1 MLNFTVAQHFFS
13 SVPAEQSPQ
22 RRRGYQ
28 TLFATRGLTDTI
40 IRAIEDRAQY
50 ASTQGEPVK
59 YQFYPLSPSLFAA
72 ARILPLQERDEFG
85 RRGRYLAHTLILSL
99 QNLQDLGGCPL
110 DLLQQAPFVNTLDEV
125 FQKCQTKD
133 RDAPPLRVSL
143 QPAWLT
149 LAASA
154 ARRWPATALEQLGR
168 LTWQVET
175 LLKER
180 NSVALIGP
188 ESEQWETLAL
198 LFALAAPAMRP
209 RLSFDTYAAGCAWAP
224 EVNFWLQGY
233 PDTAGIRSTHQV
245 EVGTGRISSSL
256 SPSADGVF
264 ARWMSHTLRQG
275 QLDLPYLQ
283 QEQEWIC
290 ALEGVLAGEPLQL
303 HAAIPPQEVQRFAA
317 LNREAIV
324 RRWLAQLPEG
334 LSQDLLQ
341 PISADINRE
350 PEAYLQ
356 TLIEGGEAD
365 VIQDVVFGIVGALRR
380 EPSKGDQK
388 ILRRW
393 VDATPH
399 TGLAAMFALWDQNSK
414 AWVQA
419 LNALSKENYRWL
431 IKELL
436 QWPKQPLPLWEAL
449 VHPHELAWVQ
459 WAGPALPPEEWKKAL
474 PVLAQLG
481 DPAMQGLV
489 SILPRLPEASREVI
503 AAWVKKNKDSA
514 APLAAA
520 LGLQDEEKKR
530 RFKLFG

>member
-1 MLNFTVAQHFFS
+1 VPNITAAQHFFS

-28 TLFATRGLTDTI
+28 TLFTTRGLSDAI
-40 IRAIEDRAQY
+40 VRAIEDRAQY
-50 ASTQGEPVK
+50 SSAQGELVK
-59 YQFYPLSPSLFAA
+59 YQFYPLSQSLLAA

-85 RRGRYLAHTLILSL
+85 RRGRYLAHTLVLSL
-99 QNLQDLGGCPL
+99 QSFQDLGGCPI
-110 DLLQQAPFVNTLDEV
+110 DLLQQAPFASTLDEV
-125 FQKCQTKD
+125 FQMGQAKE
-133 RDAPPLRVSL
+133 REVPPLKISIETR
-143 QPAWLT
+143 WLM
-149 LAASA
+149 LASVAL
-154 ARRWPATALEQLGR
+154 RRWSTTSLDQLGR
-168 LTWQVET
+168 LTWQAEM

-180 NSVALIGP
+180 NSVALIGT

-198 LFALAAPAMRP
+198 LFALAAPATRP
-209 RLSFDTYAAGCAWAP
+209 RLSFDSYGADCAWAP
-224 EVNFWLQGY
+224 DVAFWLQGY
-233 PDTAGIRSTHQV
+233 PNAAGIRSPHQV
-245 EVGTGRISSSL
+245 EVGANRISSTL

-264 ARWMSHTLRQG
+264 ARWMSQTLHQG
-275 QLDLPYLQ
+275 QLNLPYLQ

-290 ALEGVLAGEPLQL
+290 ALEGVLAGEALQL
-303 HAAIPPQEVQRFAA
+303 HVAIPPQEVQRFAA
-317 LNREAIV
+317 LNRETIA

-365 VIQDVVFGIVGALRR
+365 VMQDVIFGMVGALHR
-380 EPSKGDQK
+380 EPSKSDQK

-393 VDATPH
+393 VDAAPH

-459 WAGPALPPEEWKKAL
+459 LAGPVLPPEEWKKAL

-481 DPAMQGLV
+481 DPAMRAL
-489 SILPRLPEASREVI
+489 IPIIPRLPEASREVI
-503 AAWVKKNKDSA
+503 AVWAKKNKDFA